1 MILLMPNEEIY
12 KNKKITVS
20 DDKLH
25 LIIEGKEI
33 QVDFDEDAKN
43 YSSYAVLPYET
54 FPTLLDLAKVIVD
67 NESGGN

>member
-1 MILLMPNEEIY
+1 MIMADEETY
-12 KNKKITVS
+12 KNKKITLS

-25 LIIEGKEI
+25 LTIQSKEI

-43 YSSYAVLPYET
+43 YSSYDVLPYMT
-54 FPTLLDLAKVIVD
+54 FPTLLDLAKAIVD

>member
-1 MILLMPNEEIY
+1 MIMADEETY
-12 KNKKITVS
+12 KNKKIAIS

-25 LIIEGKEI
+25 LTIQNKEI

-43 YSSYAVLPYET
+43 YSSYDVLPYMT
-54 FPTLLDLAKVIVD
+54 FPTLLDLAKAIVD

>member
-1 MILLMPNEEIY
+1 MILLMPDEETY

-25 LIIEGKEI
+25 LTIEGKEI

-43 YSSYAVLPYET
+43 YSSYDVLPYAT
-54 FPTLLDLAKVIVD
+54 FPTLLDLAKAIID
-67 NESGGN
+67 NEDGDN